1 MRPGAD
7 GIPGVRTKMVDMA
20 TLEQVREAL
29 KVVTDPEIGINI
41 VDLGLVYDVSLDEEG
56 VASVTYT
63 LTTMGC
69 PVGPLFEQ
77 EIRDAVQTLEG
88 ITKVD
93 VKMVLQPPWGP
104 DKMSEF
110 AKSALG
116 FF

>member
-1 MRPGAD
+1 
-7 GIPGVRTKMVDMA
+7 MA
-20 TLEQVREAL
+20 ATAEQVREAL

-41 VDLGLVYDVSLDEEG
+41 VDLGLVYDVSVDENGAAE
-56 VASVTYT
+56 VTYT
-63 LTTMGC
+63 LTSMGC

-77 EIRDAVQTLEG
+77 EIRDAVGSLEG
-88 ITKVD
+88 ITGVEAR
-93 VKMVLQPPWGP
+93 MVLQPPWSP